1 MLSQYQVNEACYM
14 LKRDG
19 QEITIAKV
27 RKLLDKH
34 YSFFDVADKVLL
46 YKEDAVKAEKA
57 AKKEIVQSSEK
68 AVTGL
73 GSVINKVLLSCALRE
88 HKEIAINLKERL
100 QDYIDQEIKAKVHKH
115 EHEIKKLR
123 QKNDHLEVS
132 YYGYK
137 ARFEQL
143 MQEQTLLKEQNYMLQ
158 QQLQKA
164 QVVKNHRVTEET
176 QQQRP
181 AQMRDYQTQMALLK
195 VDCCAAYDVQ
205 KQSVVVKMP
214 PKHKLEREF
223 QKGIN
228 SMYLRANAVY
238 DFATKLWFLDQFEE
252 KTINLLVRNN
262 FVISK
267 ELAYVLQK
275 LQE

>member
-46 YKEDAVKAEKA
+46 YKEDATKAEKA
-57 AKKEIVQSSEK
+57 AKEESVQSPEK
-68 AVTGL
+68 TVLGL
-73 GSVINKVLLSCALRE
+73 GSVIDKVLLSCALHE
-88 HKEIAINLKERL
+88 HKEVAINLKEKL
-100 QDYIDQEIKAKVHKH
+100 QDYIDQEIRSKVHKY
-115 EHEIKKLR
+115 EHEIRKLR

-137 ARFEQL
+137 TRFEQL

-164 QVVKNHRVTEET
+164 QVVKNHRVTEEV
-176 QQQRP
+176 QQQKP
-181 AQMRDYQTQMALLK
+181 AQVRDYQIQMKLLNAEL
-195 VDCCAAYDVQ
+195 CAVYDVQ
-205 KQSVVVKMP
+205 KQRIVVKMP
-214 PKHKLEREF
+214 PNHQLKWEF
-223 QKGIN
+223 QKG
-228 SMYLRANAVY
+228 MHGRYLHANAVY
-238 DFATKLWFLDQFEE
+238 EFGTKFWFLSQFEAE
-252 KTINLLVRNN
+252 TINLLVRNK

-267 ELAYVLQK
+267 ELADVLQK
-275 LQE
+275 LQG

>member
-1 MLSQYQVNEACYM
+1 MLSQSQVNEACHM

-19 QEITIAKV
+19 QEVTIAKV

-46 YKEDAVKAEKA
+46 YKEDTKKAETI
-57 AKKEIVQSSEK
+57 AKEEVVQPPEK
-68 AVTGL
+68 TVLGL
-73 GSVINKVLLSCALRE
+73 GSVIDKVLLSCALRE
-88 HKEIAINLKERL
+88 HKEVAINLKEKL
-100 QDYIDQEIKAKVHKH
+100 QDYIDQEIKTKIHKY
-115 EHEIKKLR
+115 EHEIKKIR
-123 QKNDHLEVS
+123 QRNDHLEVN
-132 YYGYK
+132 YYGSK

-143 MQEQTLLKEQNYMLQ
+143 IQEHKLLKEQNYMLQ

-181 AQMRDYQTQMALLK
+181 AQMRDYQTQMGLLK
-195 VDCCAAYDVQ
+195 ADCCATYDVQ
-205 KQSVVVKMP
+205 KQSIVVKMP

-223 QKGIN
+223 QKGMR

-238 DFATKLWFLDQFEE
+238 DFATKFWFLDQFEA

-275 LQE
+275 LQG